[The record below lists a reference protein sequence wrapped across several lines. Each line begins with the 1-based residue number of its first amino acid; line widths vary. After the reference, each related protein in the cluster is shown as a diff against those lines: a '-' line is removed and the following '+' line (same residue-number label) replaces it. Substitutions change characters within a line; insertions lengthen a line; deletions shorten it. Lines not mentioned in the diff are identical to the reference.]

1 MIDAMEAEMRT
12 LRDSANLFEVSVPS
26 VRLLQQCRREI
37 KMLKQLWDYIF
48 LVRTSIDEWKTTPWK
63 DIDVENMD
71 MECKK
76 FSKVSFGW
84 VFCLF
89 WVASVALHH
98 VWRPPEDRS
107 LF

>member
-1 MIDAMEAEMRT
+1 M
-12 LRDSANLFEVSVPS
+12 SVPS
-26 VRLLQQCRREI
+26 IRLLQQCRKEI

-76 FSKVSFGW
+76 FSKVGLVYNS
-84 VFCLF
+84 
-89 WVASVALHH
+89 
-98 VWRPPEDRS
+98 
-107 LF
+107 